1 MPHGPAR
8 RGTPIAGS
16 SISRGTRGKLTLA
29 AACILAVV
37 VTGSAAAP
45 IVSRGP
51 DVAVIIRE
59 TTPSS
64 DAAERLVVSLGGRV
78 THELPLVGGFAA
90 AFPQDRIAALS
101 GNASVGGLWI
111 DARIRMASAGTTQY
125 DSNEPNLVWRKA
137 TRLSQV
143 SERGAGVTVALLDTG
158 VSQVDDL
165 GARVDARIDFTPGG
179 AGEDAYGHGTHLA
192 GVIAGNGSASGGKWR
207 GVAPAAHLIS
217 IKVAGA
223 DGSTDVSVVI
233 AALQWIVTHRDLYNI
248 RVLNLAFGTD
258 GDQPYALDPLDAAVE
273 RAWAAGITVVVS
285 AGNRGSGTG
294 TINKPGDDPYVITV
308 GAADLN
314 ETADRSDDVVA
325 PFSSRGPTQD
335 GFEKPDLVAPGI
347 TIVSTRSVGSTI
359 DAQHPDAVIDDNYFK
374 GTGTSQAAAIVSGV
388 AALMYGV
395 DPSLKPNQVKGMLLD
410 TAFKTAAYR
419 VGGGAGLVDAEG
431 AVLAADGAVTNPNAG
446 LDHAVGD
453 GSLEG
458 SRGNVHVMSDLDGD
472 GSIELVQGEI
482 DVLGDPWDSNSW
494 SSNSWSS
501 DSWSSNSW
509 SSLIAENDG
518 WSSNSWSSNSWSG
531 MCWNSNSWSS
541 NSWSSVTWS

>member
-1 MPHGPAR
+1 V
-8 RGTPIAGS
+8 
-16 SISRGTRGKLTLA
+16 TREL
-29 AACILAVV
+29 
-37 VTGSAAAP
+37 P
-45 IVSRGP
+45 IV
-51 DVAVIIRE
+51 A
-59 TTPSS
+59 
-64 DAAERLVVSLGGRV
+64 
-78 THELPLVGGFAA
+78 GFAA
-90 AFPQDRIAALS
+90 TVPGDRIPALS
-101 GNASVGGLWI
+101 GAPSVAGVWA
-111 DARIRMASAGTTQY
+111 DSHIRMASVGTGGY
-125 DSNEPNLVWRKA
+125 DTWEPNLAWRKA
-137 TRLSQV
+137 IRLGQV
-143 SERGAGVTVALLDTG
+143 TVKGAGVTVALLDTG

-165 GARVDARIDFTPGG
+165 GNRVDARIDFTPRG
-179 AGEDAYGHGTHLA
+179 AGDDEFGHGTHLA
-192 GVIAGNGSASGGKWR
+192 GVIAGDGSDSGGKWR

-217 IKVAGA
+217 VKVAGA

-258 GDQPYALDPLDAAVE
+258 GVQPYALDPLDAAVE

-285 AGNRGSGTG
+285 AGNRGSGAG

-314 ETADRSDDVVA
+314 GTSDRSDDEIA
-325 PFSSRGPTQD
+325 PFSSRGPTPD

-359 DAQHPDAVIDDNYFK
+359 DQLHPDAVVDDNYFK

-388 AALMYGV
+388 AALMYDV

-431 AVLAADGAVTNPNAG
+431 AVLAADGTVGNPNAG
-446 LDHAVGD
+446 FDHAVGA
-453 GSLEG
+453 GSLEQ
-458 SRGNVHVMSDLDGD
+458 SRGTMHVNTDLNGD
-472 GSIELVQGEI
+472 GIADPVEGEI
-482 DVLGDPWDSNSW
+482 DVLGEAWDSNSW

-509 SSLIAENDG
+509 SSLISENDG
-518 WSSNSWSSNSWSG
+518 WSSNSWSSDSWSG
-531 MCWNSNSWSS
+531 MCWSSNSWSS
-541 NSWSSVTWS
+541 NSWSSITWS

>member
-1 MPHGPAR
+1 MLVV
-8 RGTPIAGS
+8 IVAG
-16 SISRGTRGKLTLA
+16 A
-29 AACILAVV
+29 
-37 VTGSAAAP
+37 AAAP
-45 IVSRGP
+45 LASRGP
-51 DVAVIIRE
+51 DVAIIVRE
-59 TTPSS
+59 VSPST
-64 DAAERLVVSLGGRV
+64 DAAERLIVSLGGRV
-78 THELPLVGGFAA
+78 THELPIVGGFAA
-90 AFPQDRIAALS
+90 AVPQDRISALT
-101 GNASVGGLWI
+101 GQASIGGLWT

-125 DSNEPNLVWRKA
+125 DASEPNLVWRKA

-158 VSQVDDL
+158 VSQVGDL
-165 GARVDARIDFTPGG
+165 GDRVDARIDFTPGG
-179 AGEDAYGHGTHLA
+179 AGDDAYGHGTHLA

-217 IKVAGA
+217 VKVAGS

-258 GDQPYALDPLDAAVE
+258 GHQPYALDPLDAAVE

-285 AGNRGSGTG
+285 AGNRGSNSG
-294 TINKPGDDPYVITV
+294 TINKPGDDPYAITV

-314 ETADRSDDVVA
+314 GTADRSDDVVA